1 MRPRSRTDDSRA
13 KSLVTWLGAAGLAA
27 ASVRL
32 VDEFLR
38 RHDAKL
44 LAEHEHARK
53 MAKTAKKKAKKKTK
67 KTLAKGKPPML
78 AAVGNDRR

>member
-1 MRPRSRTDDSRA
+1 MRPRSRADEPHT
-13 KSLVTWLGAAGLAA
+13 KNVVTRLGAVGLAA
-27 ASVRL
+27 ASVYL
-32 VDEFLR
+32 LEKTLR

-53 MAKTAKKKAKKKTK
+53 MAKTAKKKAKKAK
-67 KTLAKGKPPML
+67 KKLAKAKPPVL